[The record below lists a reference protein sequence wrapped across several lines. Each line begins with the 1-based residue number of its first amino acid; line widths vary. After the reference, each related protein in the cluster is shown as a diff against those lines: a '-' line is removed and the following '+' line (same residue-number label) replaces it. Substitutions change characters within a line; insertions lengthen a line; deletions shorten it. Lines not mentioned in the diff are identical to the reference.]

1 MTGALALT
9 PADVAYLKGIAPV
22 DIVDG
27 MIADGKFVIVD
38 QVEACENDN
47 RNQKS

>member
-9 PADVAYLKGIAPV
+9 PADVAYLKGIAPADV
-22 DIVDG
+22 VEG

-38 QVEACENDN
+38 QVEVCENDN
-47 RNQKS
+47 QNKN